1 MVESVIN
8 ISIAAFLA
16 GFIFAMPIAG
26 PVSILIA
33 SNALKGRRRYSN
45 MINIGSSFADFI
57 YVFIAVYG
65 LTKLYSLYKPAIP
78 YLFVIGSV
86 FFIFLGI
93 KIFKKPI
100 DLEHYQDKRHI
111 TEKILN
117 KEKGAVYTGFMV
129 NFLNP
134 TLLLSGLTSSFFVI
148 SFVASLGLNTG
159 GLDLK
164 IQNNVEEMT
173 SIDSTNMKKNKTV
186 QFDPIKKMEMNA
198 EKKNKPEKEKTYPG
212 YFHLIISTAYALFL
226 AVGGVVWFY
235 ILAFLLSKYRTKI
248 NKNFLSVLIKG
259 FGIILCLLGVYF
271 GYLGIESFLS

>member
-1 MVESVIN
+1 MIESTFT

-33 SNALKGRRRYSN
+33 SSALKGRIHYSN
-45 MINIGSSFADFI
+45 MISIGASFADFI
-57 YVFIAVYG
+57 YVFIAVFG

-78 YLFVIGSV
+78 YLFVIGAI

-93 KIFKKPI
+93 KIFKKPV
-100 DLEHYQDKRHI
+100 DLEHYEDKRHI
-111 TEKILN
+111 TEKILH

-134 TLLLSGLTSSFFVI
+134 TLFLSGLTSSFFVI

-173 SIDSTNMKKNKTV
+173 SIDSTKMRRTEAI
-186 QFDPIKKMEMNA
+186 QFDPIKKMEMNT
-198 EKKNKPEKEKTYPG
+198 EKKNHAKKEQSYPG

-226 AVGGVVWFY
+226 AAGGVVWFY
-235 ILAFLLSKYRTKI
+235 ILAFLLSKYRSKI
-248 NKNFLSVLIKG
+248 NKKFLSVLIKG
-259 FGIILCLLGVYF
+259 FGIILCILGVYF
-271 GYLGIESFLS
+271 GFLGIESFLS